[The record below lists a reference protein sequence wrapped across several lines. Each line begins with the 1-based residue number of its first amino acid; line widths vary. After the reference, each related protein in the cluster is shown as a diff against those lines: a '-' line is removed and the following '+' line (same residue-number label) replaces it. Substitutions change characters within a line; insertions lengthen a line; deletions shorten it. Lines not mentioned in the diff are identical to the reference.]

1 MVTRTAEEIIALA
14 AGNGYSKCVATPA
27 EKELALTDVEFFK
40 AAFADD
46 PEWSLKGVSNDV
58 EFASVPLPAWVAHVH
73 NAHSAIKNGQDPW
86 ANISLKIE
94 E

>member
-14 AGNGYSKCVATPA
+14 AGNGYSKSVSTPA

-40 AAFADD
+40 AAFAGD
-46 PEWSLKGVSNDV
+46 PESSLKGVSSGV
-58 EFASVPLPAWVAHVH
+58 EFASVPLPAWVFHVH
-73 NAHSAIKNGQDPW
+73 NAHSAIKDGQDPW
-86 ANISLKIE
+86 ENISMKIE

>member
-1 MVTRTAEEIIALA
+1 MVIRTAEEIIALA
-14 AGNGYSKCVATPA
+14 ADNGYSKAVVSPA

-58 EFASVPLPAWVAHVH
+58 EFASVPLPAWVLHIH

-86 ANISLKIE
+86 ANISMKIE